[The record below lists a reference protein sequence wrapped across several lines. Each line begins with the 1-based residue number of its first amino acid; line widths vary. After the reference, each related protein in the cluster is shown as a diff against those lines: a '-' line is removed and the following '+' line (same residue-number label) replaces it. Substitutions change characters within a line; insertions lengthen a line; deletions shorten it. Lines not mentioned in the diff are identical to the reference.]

1 MKFLSNIKLMESH
14 EMRLVSSSIVA
25 IVILALVC
33 TAFGNDRES
42 FAGQW
47 TGQWSNSLGER
58 GDDSLVLK
66 EDSNGKL
73 SGVWTNEV
81 AVSGRRI
88 NRNTI
93 ELQGQTGTRS
103 YQITATVIGNE
114 MVMQYLSTRLNSSG
128 SYNGTS
134 RLICN

>member
-1 MKFLSNIKLMESH
+1 
-14 EMRLVSSSIVA
+14 MRLVSSSIVA
-25 IVILALVC
+25 IVVLALVC

-47 TGQWSNSLGER
+47 KGQWSNSLGER

-81 AVSGRRI
+81 ALSGRRI
-88 NRNTI
+88 NRNTL
-93 ELQGQTGTRS
+93 ELQGQTETRS

-134 RLICN
+134 RLIRN